1 MDRRPQQPRQLAGEY
16 GSSADGDESFD
27 AGALAAARFFDPA
40 ADAVR
45 ACKSLDDPVNADRP
59 AADVTFKPKCLGIES
74 SIQIFAA
81 HAECPSPGAIRTR
94 ACDSIKAL
102 GSIPHKHGENRMTP
116 VLSFASSIALPGARR
131 RLRICMS
138 SEPRCD
144 PAPVGKPQPT
154 TPALG
159 RNRGIIP
166 VGSPTPRLASVL
178 AARNGVC
185 RMRMGLS
192 Q

>member
-74 SIQIFAA
+74 SIQIFF
-81 HAECPSPGAIRTR
+81 RTR

-116 VLSFASSIALPGARR
+116 VFSFASSIALPGARR

-144 PAPVGKPQPT
+144 PGPVGKPQPT